1 MRNRVR
7 TSARALIGA
16 SPLLVLTLAILAVC
30 AVCVF
35 AGAEVALA
43 NTPGA
48 IDRVADSSTSD
59 AYKSIFGMVDED
71 GNPVETTR
79 YAGRVWTDKS
89 VTASDSVSFT
99 GSGDSGGE
107 QNTFTFEKKEQ
118 GDFLVTYSAMAT
130 SQQIT
135 KLPKIPV
142 DVVFVLDFSASMTWG
157 VDSTVVSNPNGS
169 DSRIK
174 AMIDAMN
181 ETIAALKE
189 NNPDN
194 RIAIVTFNRVG
205 HTMLPLTPL
214 DDVDVQGDQYLTM
227 RFWTEDGVGGKDNGH
242 AEVTCHINGQT
253 LSTDSKTNIQSGLF
267 EGMSILAEA
276 SDTVFTATA
285 ELGGG
290 SYTRIPNVVLMS
302 DGAPTTISLATDSEL
317 DQGSGR
323 DSYTAMNSWWES
335 LDDNGPDSVGWGD
348 NFEAQS
354 ANGFMAMLTAE
365 YLKDRIAQ
373 NYQRN
378 AANVNAQNINELT
391 TSMYTIGFGINEQ
404 NKSMVAMANLVLNP
418 VGNWDEGRI
427 QSWATGNEKP
437 TDGANDERGL
447 GRVVDIIDQWQA
459 LSTHRQATVGYVKV
473 DDDRSNPI
481 NLRVGLPQGWDI
493 KGTPSYVDE
502 YFPAESAD
510 QLKEAFQQIT
520 DAITDT
526 PKVPTEVA
534 GGNPLRGGYITYTD
548 PIGEYMEVKA
558 VSGLLFGNKQ
568 FYVNGTDPIEGG
580 VRYNLAANDEST
592 SVDSGIYSNQ
602 NVNNIVITVTR
613 ETTGRQTLTVK
624 IPAALIPLR
633 INEVDVLHDDTVN
646 RNESNNVYPLR
657 LVYEVGVTKG
667 VVDEDGNLIEGEGT
681 WDSASQSFNGV
692 SPSYIEE
699 HQVGGSTAFYSNYY
713 SGAEDGKGDATVEFT
728 PADDNP
734 FYFVQENTPLYTDQG
749 CSDPATGQLDPSR
762 TYYFKIAYYGA
773 AGTKMQTATVSR
785 NGSDFGQDAVGAGSD
800 GQLYIKEGMPRL
812 GNLLDAVSTV
822 GKGYQNNTS
831 TASHPYYP
839 TFVDSQGGSGDANDG
854 HFVVYLGSNG
864 RRLLSSE
871 PEVRPALRVTKVDA
885 DDDKKLLPGAEFT
898 IYEDDDPNDGNYKA
912 EVDITVFGRLTT
924 GKEGEV
930 LFTPVSG
937 HDSVSGHEFALD
949 TNYYLVE
956 TKAPDHY
963 QLMSGAV
970 TLRISE
976 NTDED
981 GSTEP
986 PAAESP
992 YKMLVTFQDG
1002 TTSETVYS
1010 SEAVEASGQDYQVA
1024 TLAISIADEKTP
1036 NLPATGSTGRSVL
1049 AATGAAAVALGAYAL
1064 WTRRKALN
1072 R

>member
-16 SPLLVLTLAILAVC
+16 PPLLVLTLAILAVC

-48 IDRVADSSTSD
+48 TNHVADSSTSD
-59 AYKSIFGMVDED
+59 AYKSIFGMVDEN

-89 VTASDSVSFT
+89 VTAGDSVSFT

-107 QNTFTFEKKEQ
+107 QNTFTFNKTEQ

-157 VDSTVVSNPNGS
+157 VDSTVVSKPDGS

-205 HTMLPLTPL
+205 RTMLPLTRL
-214 DDVDVQGDQYLTM
+214 GGVNVQDGQYLTM
-227 RFWTEDGVGGKDNGH
+227 SFSTTSGDNDGH
-242 AEVTCHINGQT
+242 ADVTCHINNET

-267 EGMSILAEA
+267 EGMSILANA
-276 SDTVFTATA
+276 SDTVFTAD
-285 ELGGG
+285 EEFGGG
-290 SYTRIPNVVLMS
+290 RYTRIPNVVLMS
-302 DGAPTTISLATDSEL
+302 DGAPTTISLATNSMTHE
-317 DQGSGR
+317 G
-323 DSYTAMNSWWES
+323 YTAMNSWWQS
-335 LDDNGPDSVGWGD
+335 LNDNDGESVGWGD

-365 YLKDRIAQ
+365 YLKDQIAQ
-373 NYQRN
+373 NYQSK
-378 AANVNAQNINELT
+378 AAEANAQNINELT

-418 VGNWDEGRI
+418 VGNWDEGQI
-427 QSWATGNEKP
+427 QNWTTGNETP
-437 TDGANDERGL
+437 TDDADDERGL
-447 GRVVDIIDQWQA
+447 RKVVDIIDQWQA
-459 LSTHRQATVGYVKV
+459 LSTHRQATVGYVVAKN
-473 DDDRSNPI
+473 DRSDPI
-481 NLRVGLPQGWDI
+481 NLLVELPQGWVI
-493 KGTPSYVDE
+493 ENTPSYVDE

-534 GGNPLRGGYITYTD
+534 GGDPLSGGYITYTD

-558 VSGLLFGNKQ
+558 VSGLLFGNTQ
-568 FYVNGTDPIEGG
+568 FYVRRSDQIEGG
-580 VRYNLAANDEST
+580 VKYYLEATDGST

-602 NVNNIVITVTR
+602 SVNNIVITVTR
-613 ETTGRQTLTVK
+613 DASTGRQTLTVK

-633 INEVDVLHDDTVN
+633 INEVDVLHDGTVN

-657 LVYEVGVTKG
+657 LVYEVGVAKG

-681 WDSASQSFNGV
+681 WDSASQGFNGV
-692 SPSYIEE
+692 SSSYIENN
-699 HQVGGSTAFYSNYY
+699 QVEGSTAFYSNYY
-713 SGAEDGKGDATVEFT
+713 SWNHAEKGDATVEFT

-734 FYFVQENTPLYTDQG
+734 FYFVQENTPLYTDRD
-749 CSDPATGQLDPSR
+749 CSVSATGELDPNT
-762 TYYFKIAYYGA
+762 TYYFKITYYGA
-773 AGTKMQTATVSR
+773 AETLMQTVSR
-785 NGSDFGQDAVGAGSD
+785 NGSDFGLDAVGVDSNR
-800 GQLYIKEGMPRL
+800 QLYIKEGMPRL

-822 GKGYQNNTS
+822 GEGYQNNTS

-839 TFVDSQGGSGDANDG
+839 TFVGSQGGSGDANDG

-864 RRLLSSE
+864 RLLLSSE
-871 PEVRPALRVTKVDA
+871 PEVLPALRVTKVDA
-885 DDDKKLLPGAEFT
+885 DDDKRLLPGAEFT
-898 IYEDDDPNDGNYKA
+898 IYEDENPDDGFYNA
-912 EVDITVFGRLTT
+912 EVDTTVFGRLTT
-924 GKEGEV
+924 GQDGEV
-930 LFTPVSG
+930 LFTPVSD
-937 HDSVSGHEFALD
+937 HKFALD

-1002 TTSETVYS
+1002 TTSEAVYS
-1010 SEAVEASGQDYQVA
+1010 SEAVEASGQDYLVA

-1036 NLPATGSTGRSVL
+1036 NLPATGSTGRSAL
-1049 AATGAAAVALGAYAL
+1049 AATGTAAVTLGAYAL